1 MSATHPETSLIP
13 YLRGE
18 LRGRE
23 RARMAAHLDGCAPC
37 RTQADALART
47 LRLIAQQVEELP
59 TPEWA
64 AYRAELQRKLDAR
77 ETATRRW
84 WQPTLVWGS
93 FAAAG
98 VAAVAL
104 LTLVALHR
112 GGPGSQPSIGPLALA
127 DPDVDVIGRT
137 DVGLLRNYPLV
148 ERLDMLDN
156 DNYDVIEHL
165 DELAPSSQTHEIQHL

>member
-1 MSATHPETSLIP
+1 MSATHPETNLIP

-18 LRGRE
+18 LSGRE
-23 RARMAAHLDGCAPC
+23 RARTAAHLDGCAAC
-37 RTQADALART
+37 RTQAEALART
-47 LRLIAQQVEELP
+47 LQLIAQQVEELP

-64 AYRAELQRKLDAR
+64 AYRTELRRKLAAR
-77 ETATRRW
+77 ETPTRRW
-84 WQPTLVWGS
+84 WQPTVVSGS
-93 FAAAG
+93 FAAVG

-104 LTLVALHR
+104 LTVVALHR
-112 GGPGSQPSIGPLALA
+112 GNPGTQPSIGPLALA
-127 DPDVDVIGRT
+127 EPDVDVIGRT
-137 DVGLLRNYPLV
+137 DVGLLRNYPMV